1 VCTVAAA
8 LIAVFLLWRFQAP
21 RRVGLLVLVTCWYTW
36 LTSFS
41 VVALVPLDVWMA
53 LSANKAPSMDHA
65 ISVLWKISYWSTQ
78 ALTWA
83 VIPIQQGYVLSGAFT
98 IMGRINSAF
107 RRLWIFWLIVG
118 SLAIIAI
125 ILATALGKLTLAT
138 LPTVIVALS
147 NTYGLIAIVVLLGY
161 GLVEVPRVLWRSSFP
176 ESRVL
181 WRFHRVGKSAQRLE
195 NATNELEKCL
205 AVVLLTSQQIPRSQ
219 EALRKR
225 IDALVAYADSYSPIP
240 LSTVTGTKLDIES
253 MEERDL
259 DYAGDIKGIAQLR
272 ARLKLAIA
280 DFVGYKGEYI
290 SDVKSGIELQNVC
303 EARHTGVYIPPTSC
317 SLLSR
322 IVWRY
327 KCIVRPYVVRFFSL
341 LAFAASLIVLWCE
354 ATIGSGRQP
363 DLSPFSLAVHD
374 NTVIASPWLEQFI
387 VAAPLAYVASATYY
401 SLFQLGS
408 LGPYH
413 LVPKATWS
421 WSLLLNASLLARFAA
436 PLAFNYLHVI
446 RMVGSPMVF
455 ISIMGLEE
463 VPLLGTGFN
472 TWFPLVMVVYVIVLA
487 TNICETCAN
496 KLLLPLRIQF
506 TGEHAEEE
514 YIARGRELVRQE
526 SEAIKSG
533 RPLGDATQLHA
544 LSLQSTSQRSE
555 VQLPGQPPLPPPP
568 PSQSPLT
575 TSHSK
580 SEREHTTERYP
591 LFASQNRSD
600 SVLYAPVDEQAP
612 DAADRL
618 FAGVGESRRGRGRRH
633 RD

>member
-1 VCTVAAA
+1 
-8 LIAVFLLWRFQAP
+8 
-21 RRVGLLVLVTCWYTW
+21 
-36 LTSFS
+36 
-41 VVALVPLDVWMA
+41 MA
-53 LSANKAPSMDHA
+53 LSAGKTPSMDHV

-98 IMGRINSAF
+98 VMGRINSAF

-118 SLAIIAI
+118 SLAIVAV
-125 ILATALGKLTLAT
+125 ILATALGKLSLST
-138 LPTVIVALS
+138 LPTLIVALS

-195 NATNELEKCL
+195 NATNELQKCL

-225 IDALVAYADSYSPIP
+225 VDALVAYADSFSPIP
-240 LSTVTGTKLDIES
+240 VSSVTGTKLDIES

-259 DYAGDIKGIAQLR
+259 DYAGDTKGIAQLR

-280 DFVGYKGEYI
+280 DFVGSKGEYI
-290 SDVKSGIELQNVC
+290 ADVKSGMELQNVC
-303 EARHTGVYIPPTSC
+303 EARQTGNYIPPTSC

-322 IVWRY
+322 LVWRY
-327 KCIVRPYVVRFFSL
+327 KCLVRPYVIRFLSI
-341 LAFAASLIVLWCE
+341 LAIAASSIVLWCE

-374 NTVIASPWLEQFI
+374 STVIASAWLEQFI
-387 VAAPLAYVASATYY
+387 VAAPLAYVASATYF

-413 LVPKATWS
+413 LAPKATWS

-446 RMVGSPMVF
+446 RMIGSPMVF
-455 ISIMGLEE
+455 VSIMGLEE

-472 TWFPLVMVVYVIVLA
+472 TWFPLVMVVYVIILA
-487 TNICETCAN
+487 TNVCETCAN
-496 KLLLPLRIQF
+496 KILLPLRIQF

-526 SEAIKSG
+526 HEAVKSG
-533 RPLGDATQLHA
+533 RCLGEATQLHVM
-544 LSLQSTSQRSE
+544 SVHTTGQRSE
-555 VQLPGQPPLPPPP
+555 VQLPGQSPTSSQA
-568 PSQSPLT
+568 PSHT
-575 TSHSK
+575 K
-580 SEREHTTERYP
+580 SERDKMGERYP

-600 SVLYAPVDEQAP
+600 SVLYSPGDEPVQ

-618 FAGVGESRRGRGRRH
+618 FANVGQSRVGGGRRH
-633 RD
+633 KD